1 MAADILPATAI
12 TEEFASEPMRG
23 VQTSPCRWDEKAEE
37 VHMCHGLYGEV
48 CGGRLTCLK
57 LARQVHNLAGWRT
70 QMSTNP
76 RRTSSPSGG
85 RIRRLLGKNVRALS
99 FIPRERRF
107 YDLFEQQAAVIV
119 RSAGLLEQA
128 LADVANLPVRQREIK
143 DLEHQGDEITREIVL
158 TLNRIFVTPFDH
170 EDIYALASGLDDILD
185 YIEEVADTANLYG
198 ITTIPQHAR
207 ELASLLARA
216 VAQLE
221 QAIGKLE
228 SGKGIDEHSA
238 EVHRLEDVG
247 DSTSRRAI
255 AELFHNQYP
264 PLEVIK
270 LKDLYG
276 LLEDALDRCET
287 VANVLEG
294 ITTKNA

>member
-1 MAADILPATAI
+1 VSDPQRRS
-12 TEEFASEPMRG
+12 AS
-23 VQTSPCRWDEKAEE
+23 K
-37 VHMCHGLYGEV
+37 
-48 CGGRLTCLK
+48 
-57 LARQVHNLAGWRT
+57 
-70 QMSTNP
+70 
-76 RRTSSPSGG
+76 PS
-85 RIRRLLGKNVRALS
+85 RARRLRDILGKNVRTLS

-107 YDLFEQQAAVIV
+107 YDLFEQQAATIV

-128 LADVANLPVRQREIK
+128 LADVANLATCQREIK
-143 DLEHQGDEITREIVL
+143 ALEHQGDEITHEIVS
-158 TLNRIFVTPFDH
+158 TLNRTFVTPFDY

-185 YIEEVADTANLYG
+185 YIEEVADTANLYR
-198 ITTIPQHAR
+198 ITTIPEPAR
-207 ELASLLARA
+207 ELTRLLTLA

-255 AELFHNQYP
+255 AELFSDQHP
-264 PLEVIK
+264 LLEVIK

-294 ITTKNA
+294 IATKNA

>member
-1 MAADILPATAI
+1 VSD
-12 TEEFASEPMRG
+12 
-23 VQTSPCRWDEKAEE
+23 
-37 VHMCHGLYGEV
+37 
-48 CGGRLTCLK
+48 
-57 LARQVHNLAGWRT
+57 
-70 QMSTNP
+70 P
-76 RRTSSPSGG
+76 RRTSASPPPRGW
-85 RIRRLLGKNVRALS
+85 RLRNILGKNVRTLS

-107 YDLFEQQAAVIV
+107 YDLFEQQAATIV
-119 RSAGLLEQA
+119 RSGGLLEQA
-128 LADVANLPVRQREIK
+128 LADGANLATRQQEIK
-143 DLEHQGDEITREIVL
+143 DLEHQGDEITHEIVL
-158 TLNRIFVTPFDH
+158 TLNRTFVTPFDH

-185 YIEEVADTANLYG
+185 YIEEVADTANLYK
-198 ITTIPQHAR
+198 ITTIPEPAR
-207 ELASLLARA
+207 ELARLLALA

-228 SGKGIDEHSA
+228 SGKGIDGHSA

-247 DSTSRRAI
+247 DATSRRAI
-255 AELFHNQYP
+255 AELFSGQHQ

-294 ITTKNA
+294 IATKNA

>member
-1 MAADILPATAI
+1 VSD
-12 TEEFASEPMRG
+12 
-23 VQTSPCRWDEKAEE
+23 
-37 VHMCHGLYGEV
+37 
-48 CGGRLTCLK
+48 
-57 LARQVHNLAGWRT
+57 
-70 QMSTNP
+70 P
-76 RRTSSPSGG
+76 RRTSASKPS
-85 RIRRLLGKNVRALS
+85 RARRLRDILGKNVRTLS

-107 YDLFEQQAAVIV
+107 YDLFEQQAATIV
-119 RSAGLLEQA
+119 RSAGVLEQA
-128 LADVANLPVRQREIK
+128 LADVANLATCQREIK
-143 DLEHQGDEITREIVL
+143 ALEHQGDEITHEIVS
-158 TLNRIFVTPFDH
+158 TLNRTFVTPFDH

-198 ITTIPQHAR
+198 ITTVPEPAR
-207 ELASLLARA
+207 ELTRLLTLA

-255 AELFHNQYP
+255 AELFSDQH
-264 PLEVIK
+264 PLIEVIK

-294 ITTKNA
+294 IATKNA

>member
-1 MAADILPATAI
+1 M
-12 TEEFASEPMRG
+12 
-23 VQTSPCRWDEKAEE
+23 
-37 VHMCHGLYGEV
+37 
-48 CGGRLTCLK
+48 
-57 LARQVHNLAGWRT
+57 QVSDL
-70 QMSTNP
+70 
-76 RRTSSPSGG
+76 RRTSASKPS
-85 RIRRLLGKNVRALS
+85 RVRRLRNILGKNVRTLS

-107 YDLFEQQAAVIV
+107 YDLFEQQAATII
-119 RSAGLLEQA
+119 RSSGLLEQA
-128 LADVANLPVRQREIK
+128 LADVANLATCQREIK
-143 DLEHQGDEITREIVL
+143 ALEHQGDEITHEIVS
-158 TLNRIFVTPFDH
+158 TLNRTFVTPFDH

-198 ITTIPQHAR
+198 ITTIPEPAR
-207 ELASLLARA
+207 ELTRLLTLAI
-216 VAQLE
+216 AQLE

-255 AELFHNQYP
+255 AELFSGEHTL
-264 PLEVIK
+264 LEVIK

-294 ITTKNA
+294 IATKNA

>member
-1 MAADILPATAI
+1 MSDP
-12 TEEFASEPMRG
+12 R
-23 VQTSPCRWDEKAEE
+23 QTISSS
-37 VHMCHGLYGEV
+37 
-48 CGGRLTCLK
+48 GGRL
-57 LARQVHNLAGWRT
+57 R
-70 QMSTNP
+70 S
-76 RRTSSPSGG
+76 
-85 RIRRLLGKNVRALS
+85 ILGKNVRALS

-107 YDLFEQQAAVIV
+107 YDLFEQQAATIV
-119 RSAGLLEQA
+119 RSAGLLERA
-128 LADVANLPVRQREIK
+128 LTDAADLLAYQREIK
-143 DLEHQGDEITREIVL
+143 DLEHQGDEITHEIVL
-158 TLNRIFVTPFDH
+158 TLNRTFVTPFDH

-207 ELASLLARA
+207 ELARLLAQA

-221 QAIGKLE
+221 QAIRKLE

-255 AELFHNQYP
+255 AELFRTQHP

-294 ITTKNA
+294 IATKNA

>member
-1 MAADILPATAI
+1 VSDLRRKS
-12 TEEFASEPMRG
+12 ASKPSRA
-23 VQTSPCRWDEKAEE
+23 RW
-37 VHMCHGLYGEV
+37 L
-48 CGGRLTCLK
+48 
-57 LARQVHNLAGWRT
+57 Q
-70 QMSTNP
+70 SF
-76 RRTSSPSGG
+76 
-85 RIRRLLGKNVRALS
+85 LGKNVRIPS

-107 YDLFEQQAAVIV
+107 YDLFEQQAATIV
-119 RSAGLLEQA
+119 RSAGLLERA
-128 LADVANLPVRQREIK
+128 LTDVASLATCQREIK
-143 DLEHQGDEITREIVL
+143 ALEHQGDEITHEIVT
-158 TLNRIFVTPFDH
+158 TLNRTFITPFDH

-185 YIEEVADTANLYG
+185 YIEEVADTANLYR
-198 ITTIPQHAR
+198 ITAIPEAAR
-207 ELASLLARA
+207 ELTKLLTLA

-221 QAIGKLE
+221 QAISKLE

-255 AELFHNQYP
+255 ADLFSDQHP

-287 VANVLEG
+287 VANVMEG
-294 ITTKNA
+294 IATKNA

>member
-1 MAADILPATAI
+1 
-12 TEEFASEPMRG
+12 
-23 VQTSPCRWDEKAEE
+23 
-37 VHMCHGLYGEV
+37 
-48 CGGRLTCLK
+48 
-57 LARQVHNLAGWRT
+57 
-70 QMSTNP
+70 MSDP
-76 RRTSSPSGG
+76 RRTSASPPSRGW
-85 RIRRLLGKNVRALS
+85 RLRNILSKNVRTLS

-107 YDLFEQQAAVIV
+107 YDLFEQQAATIV

-128 LADVANLPVRQREIK
+128 LADVANLAACQREIK
-143 DLEHQGDEITREIVL
+143 TLEHQGDEITHEVVS
-158 TLNRIFVTPFDH
+158 TLNRTFVTPFDH

-185 YIEEVADTANLYG
+185 YIEEVADTANLYR
-198 ITTIPQHAR
+198 ITTIPEPAR
-207 ELASLLARA
+207 ELTRLLTLA

-228 SGKGIDEHSA
+228 SDKGSDEHSV

-247 DSTSRRAI
+247 DSTSRHAI
-255 AELFHNQYP
+255 AELFSGHHP
-264 PLEVIK
+264 LLEVIK

-294 ITTKNA
+294 IATKNA

>member
-1 MAADILPATAI
+1 VSD
-12 TEEFASEPMRG
+12 
-23 VQTSPCRWDEKAEE
+23 
-37 VHMCHGLYGEV
+37 
-48 CGGRLTCLK
+48 
-57 LARQVHNLAGWRT
+57 
-70 QMSTNP
+70 P
-76 RRTSSPSGG
+76 RRTSASKPS
-85 RIRRLLGKNVRALS
+85 RARRLRNILGKNIRTLS

-107 YDLFEQQAAVIV
+107 YDLFEQQAATIV
-119 RSAGLLEQA
+119 RSAGLLERA
-128 LADVANLPVRQREIK
+128 LTDVANLVTCQREIK
-143 DLEHQGDEITREIVL
+143 ALEHQGDEITHEIVS
-158 TLNRIFVTPFDH
+158 TLNRTFVTPFDH

-198 ITTIPQHAR
+198 ITTIPEPAR
-207 ELASLLARA
+207 ELARHLEQA
-216 VAQLE
+216 VVQLE

-255 AELFHNQYP
+255 AELFSDQYP
-264 PLEVIK
+264 LLEVIK

-294 ITTKNA
+294 IATKNA

>member
-1 MAADILPATAI
+1 VSDP
-12 TEEFASEPMRG
+12 PR
-23 VQTSPCRWDEKAEE
+23 TSA
-37 VHMCHGLYGEV
+37 
-48 CGGRLTCLK
+48 
-57 LARQVHNLAGWRT
+57 
-70 QMSTNP
+70 
-76 RRTSSPSGG
+76 SSPSTGQ
-85 RIRRLLGKNVRALS
+85 RLRSILGKNVRALS

-107 YDLFEQQAAVIV
+107 YDLFEQQAVTIV
-119 RSAGLLEQA
+119 RSADLLERA
-128 LADVANLPVRQREIK
+128 LADMGYLPACQKEIK
-143 DLEHQGDEITREIVL
+143 DLEHRGDEITHEIVR
-158 TLNRIFVTPFDH
+158 TLNRTFVTPFDH

-198 ITTIPQHAR
+198 ITTIPEAAR
-207 ELASLLARA
+207 KLAGLLARA

-228 SGKGIDEHSA
+228 SGKGVDEHSA
-238 EVHRLEDVG
+238 EVHRLEDAG

-255 AELFHNQYP
+255 AELFSGQHP
-264 PLEVIK
+264 LLEVIK
-270 LKDLYG
+270 LKDLYA